1 VGVGEPGTLG
11 VPGLGE
17 DRELLLG
24 MATAARTLPA
34 LARPVTSNHPRWIT
48 PSSFGEH
55 RLWQEQERSSMSLV
69 SATELAKAL
78 GVTTVAIRKRIWA
91 YHADG
96 LLG

>member
-1 VGVGEPGTLG
+1 
-11 VPGLGE
+11 
-17 DRELLLG
+17 
-24 MATAARTLPA
+24 
-34 LARPVTSNHPRWIT
+34 
-48 PSSFGEH
+48 
-55 RLWQEQERSSMSLV
+55 MSLV